1 MGALV
6 VACHHDEDGRRE
18 AFGWVA
24 ERLRDALRTWQPPAW
39 GADEAMVRRAL
50 DEGMCLTE
58 PLAGLGPLS
67 PEQSSALA
75 SRLGGAALLGS
86 RLRQRSSVVL
96 WLAFADAPDRE
107 RVAGLEQLFTR
118 LGATLHR
125 RYRDYFE
132 HLPVVFLAA
141 TMEGTILECSDRI
154 RELGYEPE
162 DLIGKPTAFLFAPGE
177 RERLRAKLV
186 QSGEVPRHEVVFR
199 HRSGES
205 IAVDLTASVL
215 CDEHGQPREVLTI
228 GRDLRPVWQL
238 DHYRRL
244 EAVGRMVTG
253 VAHELNNPLMTVLGN
268 AEMLAEMK
276 LPGAAHRRAE
286 RVLAGA
292 RRCQEVVDGMLRVRL
307 KHREPEEGV
316 DLEGVVDRAVHAV
329 RAEFAQQNV
338 TVDIRPLPGL
348 PTIRGVAADLEQA
361 MANLLRNA
369 FQAVAACSDP
379 HVEIS
384 LDAEAEGL
392 RIVVQDNGQGMPPDV
407 LERAFEPFFT
417 TREVGAGRGLGLPIA
432 LGIVQEHGGVIELR
446 SSANGTQAVVRLPVA
461 GVRPVTE
468 EDDS

>member
-1 MGALV
+1 
-6 VACHHDEDGRRE
+6 
-18 AFGWVA
+18 
-24 ERLRDALRTWQPPAW
+24 
-39 GADEAMVRRAL
+39 
-50 DEGMCLTE
+50 
-58 PLAGLGPLS
+58 
-67 PEQSSALA
+67 
-75 SRLGGAALLGS
+75 
-86 RLRQRSSVVL
+86 
-96 WLAFADAPDRE
+96 
-107 RVAGLEQLFTR
+107 
-118 LGATLHR
+118 
-125 RYRDYFE
+125 
-132 HLPVVFLAA
+132 
-141 TMEGTILECSDRI
+141 
-154 RELGYEPE
+154 
-162 DLIGKPTAFLFAPGE
+162 
-177 RERLRAKLV
+177 
-186 QSGEVPRHEVVFR
+186 
-199 HRSGES
+199 
-205 IAVDLTASVL
+205 
-215 CDEHGQPREVLTI
+215 
-228 GRDLRPVWQL
+228 
-238 DHYRRL
+238 
-244 EAVGRMVTG
+244 
-253 VAHELNNPLMTVLGN
+253 
-268 AEMLAEMK
+268 MK

-292 RRCQEVVDGMLRVRL
+292 RRSQEVVDGMLRVRL